1 MLLWVMYFTGIV
13 LHLFLQIQNS
23 VRSNSNGLTTGWA
36 GMKKWL
42 QLQAVSVLVRL
53 FFSAIVFPAALQ
65 GPLHA
70 LSGTLATAGVALPP
84 WGLAGLAGYNV
95 DALLNQVF
103 GLIPWMRAEI
113 PQLVPPNVPSLP
125 SNDPSV
131 PPKPQPT
138 LPPS

>member
-1 MLLWVMYFTGIV
+1 MLLWGMYFTGIV

-23 VRSNSNGLTTGWA
+23 VRSSSNGLTNNWA

-53 FFSAIVFPAALQ
+53 FFSAIVFPVALSVSV
-65 GPLHA
+65 HA
-70 LSGTLATAGVALPP
+70 LSGTLAAAGLALPP

-113 PQLVPPNVPSLP
+113 PLLVPPPNAPCVPR
-125 SNDPSV
+125 
-131 PPKPQPT
+131 
-138 LPPS
+138 